1 MGLLPCCPLCG
12 ARSIIAFHEHYFV
25 FRRISATPLS
35 AAFDCCSTLPRP
47 LTEPMWGK
55 VGAKW
60 GLMADFRQSPARSEP
75 RDRAKVL
82 GAALVVG
89 PGSASGSVRGGDVRP
104 RPCQS
109 WRAALELSLAPEWLS
124 LAQTAVSNKRWP
136 ALSQCTQG
144 LATLITRPL
153 QVFLLFLKYRMPFPQ
168 VDVTHVTSP
177 DKE

>member
-12 ARSIIAFHEHYFV
+12 ARSIIAVHEHYFV

-89 PGSASGSVRGGDVRP
+89 PGSASGSVRGGTGARP
-104 RPCQS
+104 RQS
-109 WRAALELSLAPEWLS
+109 KRRRKWSAQAARAAALMASSAPERLPPLPRLPDFPDFCQAS
-124 LAQTAVSNKRWP
+124 YFCTNPQMAHRVSPGKCG
-136 ALSQCTQG
+136 AS
-144 LATLITRPL
+144 
-153 QVFLLFLKYRMPFPQ
+153 
-168 VDVTHVTSP
+168 DVS
-177 DKE
+177 K